1 MRRLRIEHRVKRQKV
16 PDVLPPLI
24 EHLPSQRFPGKTACG
39 LNVSDVSGRQAVTD
53 MPLPDRIC
61 LTCES
66 IHRVKGAMA

>member
-1 MRRLRIEHRVKRQKV
+1 MKRSLPKRNLPKK

-24 EHLPSQRFPGKTACG
+24 EHKPARSRPGFTVCG
-39 LNVSDVSGRQAVTD
+39 LRNEDVVGRQAITD

-66 IHRVKGAMA
+66 IENHFPERA